1 VAAGATGDGGIDH
14 HGKTLTYVTIGNRLG
29 NAQEAASARRQP
41 AAHPK
46 NTMKLT
52 KKLLKA
58 VMWLG
63 LALAGLLI
71 VAYLVLV
78 GINWRDQPPSQA
90 ATRLMK
96 LSASQSARQLAI
108 ADQDNAYVYMMGFSA
123 DPAQEPQALGVKR
136 IALAQAA
143 LQKNPVDSP
152 KDVFDKEHDFKPQ
165 RSADL
170 QALLKTC
177 STAVDA
183 PCLKALNSGDKTL
196 ADWLTSEPLLLE
208 RYKALLTRTAYV
220 QRLPFQMNTP
230 FPPYLKVQEGQKLL
244 LVQAWQLA
252 AQGDAAGVNKL
263 LTQDISFW
271 RQNLAASDSLI
282 TKMLAS
288 RAVQRN
294 FVWGH
299 AILRRLPPA
308 LMTQGLPQQWRAP
321 MSDAERAML
330 PSLTGEW
337 RVSNSIFQHA
347 KAGGTTA
354 LPEMNGTLNNR
365 LFTSIFK
372 SLLQP
377 QDSSNKFAERLTASD
392 AALQVPYAQYP
403 AAVARAQSLWDIK
416 AEESEF
422 LFFARRLYNPVGEFF
437 LTFASW
443 DPIWYAV
450 RLSDLEGLRRM
461 AVLSTEL
468 RSQRAAAGDMAQKLA
483 EAPARNPY
491 TGQPFVWD
499 ASTKTVVFTGL
510 EKGERGRHAL
520 FY

>member
-1 VAAGATGDGGIDH
+1 MT
-14 HGKTLTYVTIGNRLG
+14 
-29 NAQEAASARRQP
+29 
-41 AAHPK
+41 
-46 NTMKLT
+46 LT

-63 LALAGLLI
+63 LASAGLLI
-71 VAYLVLV
+71 VAYLVLIGV
-78 GINWRDQPPSQA
+78 NWRDQPPSQA
-90 ATRLMK
+90 ALRLMK
-96 LSASQSARQLAI
+96 LSASQSARQLTV
-108 ADQDNAYVYMMGFSA
+108 ADQDNAYVYLMGFSA
-123 DPAQEPQALGVKR
+123 DPAQEPQALGAKR
-136 IALAQAA
+136 IAWFQAQFE
-143 LQKNPVDSP
+143 KSP
-152 KDVFDKEHDFKPQ
+152 DDFAGDLPDKGRDFKPQ
-165 RSADL
+165 RSAEL

-177 STAVDA
+177 KSVDA
-183 PCLKALNSGDKTL
+183 PCLKALENGDKTL
-196 ADWLTSEPLLLE
+196 AAWLASEPLLLA
-208 RYKALLTRTAYV
+208 RYKALLNRPAYV
-220 QRLPFQMNTP
+220 HRLPFNIYTP
-230 FPPYLKVQEGQKLL
+230 LPPYAQVHEGQKLL
-244 LVQAWQLA
+244 LTQAWQLA
-252 AQGDAAGVNKL
+252 AQGDAAGVKQL
-263 LTQDISFW
+263 LAQDIEFW

-282 TKMLAS
+282 AKMNAANALQ
-288 RAVQRN
+288 RHFMWGNAV
-294 FVWGH
+294 
-299 AILRRLPPA
+299 LRRLPPA

-330 PSLTGEW
+330 PSLTSEW
-337 RVSNSIFQHA
+337 QVSNSIFQHA
-347 KAGGTTA
+347 KEGGSTA
-354 LPEMNGTLNNR
+354 LPEMDGTLNNR
-365 LFTSIFK
+365 LFTSMFK

-403 AAVARAQSLWDIK
+403 AAVERAQSLWDIR

-461 AVLSTEL
+461 AVLTTEL
-468 RSQRAAAGDMAQKLA
+468 RSQGVATGQLAQKLA

-499 ASTKTVVFTGL
+499 ASAKTVVFTGL
-510 EKGERGRHAL
+510 QKGERGRHAL